1 MTLRYRPLTLSAFL
15 LAVSVAGASPALAAD
30 AQAGKTKAMQCQ
42 ACHGMDG
49 KAKLPEAPHLAG
61 QNETYLVKALKD
73 YKTGARKDE
82 MMNLM
87 AKPLSDKDIA
97 NLAAFYSSLKP

>member
-1 MTLRYRPLTLSAFL
+1 MAWT
-15 LAVSVAGASPALAAD
+15 ASRSCP
-30 AQAGKTKAMQCQ
+30 K
-42 ACHGMDG
+42 
-49 KAKLPEAPHLAG
+49 APHLAG

-87 AKPLSDKDIA
+87 AKPLTDKDIA
-97 NLAAFYSSLKP
+97 NLAAFYSGLKP